1 MSGGVARTIYCHF
14 SIWGLVDS
22 PNTNKA
28 RVHDPNLWTYPIIC
42 VSTHIE
48 RQEADVNTQEFVIP
62 FLMASR
68 PLWENNTVREV
79 TAQESQ
85 RLRRWKLWH
94 ILIKTFTLRI
104 GTWKSQVNLRASP
117 GLRLIL
123 SLISP
128 FFSFRCKEAFEVSLQ
143 QVKLFHILAWSDGA
157 HIWITRQSK

>member
-1 MSGGVARTIYCHF
+1 MGS
-14 SIWGLVDS
+14 L
-22 PNTNKA
+22 NTNKA
-28 RVHDPNLWTYPIIC
+28 WVHDPNLWTYPIIC

-62 FLMASR
+62 FLTASR

-94 ILIKTFTLRI
+94 ILIKTFTLQI
-104 GTWKSQVNLRASP
+104 GTWKYQINLHASL

-123 SLISP
+123 SLISH
-128 FFSFRCKEAFEVSLQ
+128 FFPLRCKGAFEVSLERA
-143 QVKLFHILAWSDGA
+143 KLFHFVAQSDGA
-157 HIWITRQSK
+157 YVWIVSQSK